1 MFVCVS
7 VYVCVRACMYWG
19 WGVGE
24 VYRGRTACF
33 APSEQ
38 WGPRGVKLATDDDTA
53 DVIRMGWG
61 LTDALCLSVCMW
73 EKWGGLRVCQV
84 GVKGETLINTVYHQ

>member
-1 MFVCVS
+1 MS
-7 VYVCVRACMYWG
+7 VYVCVCVCVLGG
-19 WGVGE
+19 WK

-38 WGPRGVKLATDDDTA
+38 WWPRGVKLATDDDTP
-53 DVIRMGWG
+53 DVIRLGWG
-61 LTDALCLSVCMW
+61 LTDALCPSVCMW
-73 EKWGGLRVCQV
+73 EKGGGLRVGQV